1 MPLIPSDY
9 NPPFLFKNG
18 HFSTIY
24 AGIWRKIDDLEQKRE
39 RIELSDGDFL
49 DLDWSFSKTPTSK
62 LVILIHGV
70 EGNAQRAYITG
81 SAKQCNL
88 NGYDTCAIN
97 LRGCS
102 GEENRLYRSYHAG
115 ATEDIDTVVH
125 YILATKKYSEII
137 IKGFSL
143 GGNLTLKYLGEQRKI
158 PQEIRAAI
166 AISVPCD
173 LYDSQLKFLQTENTI
188 YAKRFKKK
196 MVGKLRLKQKKFS
209 NVISEKAIDTIATL
223 KDFDDIYTSISHGF
237 TDAIDYYTQN
247 SCLQFLPQIKL
258 PTLIINAKNDSFL
271 GEKCYPYKEAK
282 ENANLYLEIPKYGGH
297 VGFYGQNNIT
307 YTEKKAIKFLNE
319 VL

>member
-24 AGIWRKIDDLEQKRE
+24 AGILRKIDDLEQKRE

-88 NGYDTCAIN
+88 NEYDTCAIN

-115 ATEDIDTVVH
+115 A
-125 YILATKKYSEII
+125 
-137 IKGFSL
+137 
-143 GGNLTLKYLGEQRKI
+143 R
-158 PQEIRAAI
+158 
-166 AISVPCD
+166 
-173 LYDSQLKFLQTENTI
+173 
-188 YAKRFKKK
+188 
-196 MVGKLRLKQKKFS
+196 
-209 NVISEKAIDTIATL
+209 
-223 KDFDDIYTSISHGF
+223 
-237 TDAIDYYTQN
+237 
-247 SCLQFLPQIKL
+247 
-258 PTLIINAKNDSFL
+258 
-271 GEKCYPYKEAK
+271 
-282 ENANLYLEIPKYGGH
+282 YGSA
-297 VGFYGQNNIT
+297 YR
-307 YTEKKAIKFLNE
+307 
-319 VL
+319 